1 MLSRARIITN
11 DRGFTLLEILVVA
24 FILTIL
30 VTMGLSSFVKA
41 RQRGIE
47 AAGMHGMQALG
58 AAMQAYHNDY
68 GRFTNF
74 YSLQP
79 RYIEQG
85 VRLSD
90 AYPPRSN
97 AFIRHFSLSW
107 TFVSSRPHRY
117 SIQAIGIYDHWRAG
131 NDRIELLLT
140 QEGVLKKRQAG
151 VGTFEPA
158 N

>member
-1 MLSRARIITN
+1 MVNRLKIIKN
-11 DRGFTLLEILVVA
+11 DEGFTLLEILVVA
-24 FILTIL
+24 FIISIL
-30 VTMGLSSFVKA
+30 VTMGITSFIKT

-79 RYIEQG
+79 AYIEAG

-90 AYPPRSN
+90 TYPPRPN
-97 AFIRHFSLSW
+97 PFIRHFSLSW
-107 TFVSSRPHRY
+107 TFASAQPHIF
-117 SIQAIGIYDHWRAG
+117 SINAIGIYDHWRAG
-131 NDRIELLLT
+131 NDRIELMIT
-140 QEGVLKKRQAG
+140 NNGVLKKRQAG
-151 VGTFEPA
+151 VGEFVPA

>member
-1 MLSRARIITN
+1 MITRSKIIHKE
-11 DRGFTLLEILVVA
+11 DGFTLLEILVVA
-24 FILTIL
+24 FIITIL
-30 VTMGLSSFVKA
+30 ITMGLSSFVKA
-41 RQRGIE
+41 RQRGLE

-85 VRLSD
+85 MRLSD

-97 AFIRHFSLSW
+97 AFIRHFSLAW
-107 TFVSSRPHRY
+107 TFMSSSPHQY
-117 SIQAIGIYDHWRAG
+117 SIHAIGIYDHWRAG

-140 QEGVLKKRQAG
+140 QEGVLKKRQ
-151 VGTFEPA
+151 VGTGQFEPA